1 MRFKGRV
8 VAGLAATSI
17 GLMTMSFAAEP
28 KSLHWEGA
36 ADRNPSTFLI
46 VTVTDIAKEGGGLF
60 GIRRS
65 PSFADALPDARVLEG
80 RVTTGPLSG
89 RDVRLRAPGA
99 ELPDLHRGD
108 RAAFGLIGEEAC
120 ICVLSVPSGMTDE
133 QLPAWLAQQRCG
145 G

>member
-1 MRFKGRV
+1 MRQNLPRWL
-8 VAGLAATSI
+8 LATLI

-28 KSLHWEGA
+28 KNLHWEGA
-36 ADRNPSTFLI
+36 ADRKPASFLI
-46 VTVTDIAKEGGGLF
+46 VTIANFAKEGGGLF

-89 RDVRLRAPGA
+89 NTVRLRAPGA

-108 RAAFGLIGEEAC
+108 RAAFGMVSDQAC
-120 ICVLSVPSGMTDE
+120 ICVLLVPADMTDA
-133 QLPAWLAQQRCG
+133 QLPDWLAHQRCG
-145 G
+145 